1 MVLYLSIV
9 ALFNGDTDSCIVYK
23 HGIDAYERKS
33 QMEASVLYMSHTWK
47 ILLLLKCVLTKC

>member
-1 MVLYLSIV
+1 MMLYLSIV

-33 QMEASVLYMSHTWK
+33 QMEASVLYMSYGK
-47 ILLLLKCVLTKC
+47 YFLLLKCVLTKC